1 MRFMSSIKIVQRI
14 FPFTKLTFTVES
26 NRELSIE
33 HSSLLRSTREAIP
46 LQIIDPSP
54 IYHRSIPLGWV
65 IATIVPLAGLVAA
78 IIDGWITQGLG
89 EQFGI
94 LFLAGIF
101 LACLLNTIKLSRHTI
116 HYRNI
121 NTATIIFSMFRD
133 RPSQLS
139 VDAFCKD
146 LKAKIESFH
155 TPSSFSQEEIAALYK
170 RHLDYLVESNVL
182 LAQEYDLILQRL
194 NAKNTNQRVFELVR

>member
-1 MRFMSSIKIVQRI
+1 MSPIKIVQRT
-14 FPFTKLTFTVES
+14 FPFSKLTFTVES

-33 HSSLLRSTREAIP
+33 HSTLLRSTREAIP

-65 IATIVPLAGLVAA
+65 IATTVPLAGLAGA

-101 LACLLNTIKLSRHTI
+101 LACLLNTIKLSRNTI

-121 NTATIIFSMFRD
+121 NTATIIFSMFRS
-133 RPSQLS
+133 RPSQLY
-139 VDAFCKD
+139 VDDFCKD
-146 LKAKIESFH
+146 LKARIESFH
-155 TPSSFSQEEIAALYK
+155 TPAGVSHEEITALHK
-170 RHLDYLVESNVL
+170 RHLDYLLESNVL
-182 LAQEYDLILQRL
+182 LAQEYDIILQRL
-194 NAKNTNQRVFELVR
+194 NEKNTNKRVFELVR